1 LTDDAFHIY
10 LKLTWCFK
18 MITVNVDDFGTVVVL
33 HFYGILTRD
42 TIKEVEE
49 TWTDQIEKSPDV
61 IAFDLRDLTQI
72 DSISINHVFK
82 LSRIA
87 AEKNIKLIIFD
98 ANESLKKIFEVIKL
112 DKVITFMSKQ
122 KFESEYLK
130 RL

>member
-1 LTDDAFHIY
+1 
-10 LKLTWCFK
+10 
-18 MITVNVDDFGTVVVL
+18 MINLDIDDFGTIVVI

-49 TWTDQIEKSPDV
+49 TWNEQMEKSPDV
-61 IAFDLRDLTQI
+61 IAFDFNKLTQI

-87 AEKNIKLIIFD
+87 AEKNIQLIAFD
-98 ANESLKKIFEVIKL
+98 ANESMKKIFEVIKL
-112 DKVITFMSKQ
+112 DKVITFMPKQ